1 MPIIAGNKGAQLT
14 DTDINA
20 LKDMLRGSLESHVIQ
35 YRDQYPRFA
44 SGDVQK
50 SSFIIVG
57 EFIKALNTLD
67 ESVDNAVKSG
77 SSVTA
82 LDFINSF
89 YDEVGVNVVSALE
102 DGGLTG
108 SEMRRALDFLQDFG
122 NKKITV
128 DYLENKLP
136 PADADGAYEMT
147 DSQFKLADEPIPGI
161 EEIGHY
167 DPNSTSVGALYGA
180 RSGNSGTLEN
190 KAEDR
195 QRELKAPG
203 ISEERKA
210 QLEAQLKEAVN
221 SEGGLHA
228 IGEMSRIYASE
239 LIRKDNITFGD
250 LYDAFSGLNSWA
262 RLGDKMGGK
271 LRGEA
276 IAAGHVHGVGTFN
289 AAPDLYRTLS
299 RIAETMNQIKKT
311 ENEALRKT
319 QALQLASYAYLMTVS
334 EHVFG
339 DGNGRTCRFFA
350 DTILQTF
357 GLPPHIPL
365 PEIRELGKTIGTE
378 PIDFNKGTEIFM
390 SGIRQSD
397 LVLKGEEEHLK
408 SLPGEKD
415 RLDGQVRNLE
425 ASVRGIAKDAKEKLI
440 ALESMQ
446 KEGHKNG
453 KEYQA
458 MHDALLRASRLDPAK
473 DSISSVEKAL
483 DDIESTSKEYQR
495 THTGWFKAS
504 KGYGA
509 DRLKLSQENQE
520 LVAFRR
526 SNLKGMAKGLGRY
539 NVISGLR
546 PKQDEAHIANAND
559 KKVQKVDL
567 KGLEKMEKKNEKKK
581 DVQKKRRNTIA
592 GTKKKMDKNMT
603 I

>member
-1 MPIIAGNKGAQLT
+1 
-14 DTDINA
+14 
-20 LKDMLRGSLESHVIQ
+20 
-35 YRDQYPRFA
+35 
-44 SGDVQK
+44 
-50 SSFIIVG
+50 
-57 EFIKALNTLD
+57 
-67 ESVDNAVKSG
+67 
-77 SSVTA
+77 
-82 LDFINSF
+82 
-89 YDEVGVNVVSALE
+89 
-102 DGGLTG
+102 
-108 SEMRRALDFLQDFG
+108 
-122 NKKITV
+122 
-128 DYLENKLP
+128 
-136 PADADGAYEMT
+136 
-147 DSQFKLADEPIPGI
+147 
-161 EEIGHY
+161 
-167 DPNSTSVGALYGA
+167 
-180 RSGNSGTLEN
+180 
-190 KAEDR
+190 
-195 QRELKAPG
+195 
-203 ISEERKA
+203 
-210 QLEAQLKEAVN
+210 
-221 SEGGLHA
+221 
-228 IGEMSRIYASE
+228 
-239 LIRKDNITFGD
+239 
-250 LYDAFSGLNSWA
+250 
-262 RLGDKMGGK
+262 
-271 LRGEA
+271 
-276 IAAGHVHGVGTFN
+276 
-289 AAPDLYRTLS
+289 
-299 RIAETMNQIKKT
+299 
-311 ENEALRKT
+311 
-319 QALQLASYAYLMTVS
+319 MTVS

-415 RLDGQVRNLE
+415 RIDGQVRNLE
-425 ASVRGIAKDAKEKLI
+425 ASVRGIARDAKEKLI

-509 DRLKLSQENQE
+509 DRLKLSQDNQE

-546 PKQDEAHIANAND
+546 SKQEEAHIANAND

-567 KGLEKMEKKNEKKK
+567 NGLEKMEKKNEKKK
-581 DVQKKRRNTIA
+581 DVQKKRRNPIA

-603 I
+603 LRSAISLLN